1 MEQTNL
7 RPLNY
12 LNLLSRREIE
22 GILDTHTDVFEMFR
36 ACALAVLNTGNEGDD
51 GAALLATNRD
61 FEIEVHYQPR
71 GIKLSVRNAPPS
83 AFVDGVMIR
92 GIQDHLFAALRDII
106 YYSHRL
112 RSDQVD
118 VTTTEGITDTVF
130 DILKNAHVIRPDTQ
144 PNVVVCWGSH
154 SIGRTEYE
162 YTKEVG
168 YQLGL
173 RGCDIATGCGT
184 GAMKGPMKGAAIGHA
199 KQQFTGR
206 YIGLTEP
213 GIIAAESPNP
223 IVNELVILPDI
234 EKRLEAF
241 VRLAHAVIVFPG
253 GVGTIEEILYALSIR
268 LHPSNRRAPL
278 PLIFTGPEASRGY
291 FDMIDRYLRTVLG
304 PAIAEHYEIIIDDP
318 AAVAVAAK
326 SEIGRIKRFRKR
338 NQEAYN
344 YNWSL
349 HLEPSLQQP
358 FEPTHQ
364 NMASLDL
371 TEGGEPHVLAA
382 QLRRAMSGIVAG
394 NVKPTGV
401 AAVRE
406 HGPFRLTGS
415 QRLIEATD
423 EVLQTCI
430 DQGRMKLGS
439 AAYRPCYEMVHSDAA

>member
-1 MEQTNL
+1 MEQSNL
-7 RPLNY
+7 RPLNH

-22 GILDTHTDVFEMFR
+22 GILDTHTDVFNTFR
-36 ACALAVLNTGNEGDD
+36 DCALAVLNTGNDADD
-51 GAALLATNRD
+51 GAALLDSNRGFD
-61 FEIEVHYQPR
+61 IEVDYQPR
-71 GIKLSVRNAPPS
+71 GIKLAVRNAPPS

-118 VTTTEGITDTVF
+118 VATTEGITDTVF
-130 DILKNAHVIRPDTQ
+130 DMLKNAHVIRPDAQ
-144 PNVVVCWGSH
+144 PNVVVCWGGH

-173 RGCDIATGCGT
+173 RGCDIATGCGI

-199 KQQFTGR
+199 KQQLTGR

-213 GIIAAESPNP
+213 GIIASESPNP

-241 VRLAHAVIVFPG
+241 VRLAHVVVVFPG

-268 LHPSNRRAPL
+268 LHPANKRAPL
-278 PLIFTGPEASRGY
+278 PLIFTGPRAARGY
-291 FDMIDRYLRTVLG
+291 FEMIDAYLRTVLG
-304 PAIAEHYEIIIDDP
+304 DSIAEHYEIVVDDP
-318 AAVAVAAK
+318 AQVAVLARSA
-326 SEIGRIKRFRKR
+326 IGRIKRFRKR

-349 HLEPSLQQP
+349 HVEPSLQQP
-358 FEPTHQ
+358 FEPTHK

-371 TEGGEPHVLAA
+371 TEGQDPHMLAA

-394 NVKPTGV
+394 NVKPTGI

-406 HGPFRLTGS
+406 HGPFQLNGS
-415 QRLIEATD
+415 ARLIEATD
-423 EVLQTCI
+423 EVLQACI

-439 AAYRPCYEMVHSDAA
+439 ADYRPCYEMLRTHTA